1 MNPLKKQIPNLFTLG
16 NLLSG
21 CVGIWMAIEGNI
33 DLAAYAMLAGMG
45 FDFFDGFFARKLGV
59 SGEFGKQLDSLA
71 DMVTFG
77 VLPAFLAMWTLENGS
92 SFGIIEPRHDS
103 GFSLLGLILAP
114 AAAFRLARFNV
125 TEQESGY
132 FFGLATPITALFF
145 ASLAWILFNSK
156 ERFLFLTFNES
167 MTLMVL
173 LASYLMNSNIKLL
186 ALKFDGYGLKDNWP
200 KYLLL
205 VLALVLFV
213 FLNFAA
219 FPIIVVTYF
228 VISLIDNSI

>member
-1 MNPLKKQIPNLFTLG
+1 MKKQIPNLFTLG

-21 CVGIWMAIEGNI
+21 CLGIWMAIQGNV

-45 FDFFDGFFARKLGV
+45 FDFFDGFLARKLGV

-71 DMVTFG
+71 DLVTFG

-92 SFGIIEPRHDS
+92 SFGILAVGHDS
-103 GFSLLGLILAP
+103 GFALFGLILAP
-114 AAAFRLARFNV
+114 AAAFRLAKFNV

-145 ASLAWILFNSK
+145 ASLAWILFNNIDG
-156 ERFLFLTFNES
+156 FLFLTFKES
-167 MTLMVL
+167 MAVMVL
-173 LASYLMNSNIKLL
+173 LASYLMNSNIRLL
-186 ALKFDGYGLKDNWP
+186 ALKFDGYGFKENWP

-219 FPIIVVTYF
+219 FPIIMVTYF
-228 VISLIDNSI
+228 VISLINNTI